1 MSITASNPNSSKDR
15 PGKEPLLA
23 TKLLIP
29 RPRPDLVQRARLLD
43 RLDEN
48 MERKLTVIS
57 ASAGFGKTTLLSA
70 WCASLRKKQ
79 MPVAWFSLDE
89 DDNDPTRLWVYLI
102 NSLGAF
108 ESYLGETALSM
119 LVSTEPVPI
128 ESVITSLIND
138 LAAVEDKFVLI
149 LDDYHVIT
157 SEAIH
162 QSISFF
168 VDHQPPQMHLV
179 IAGRT

>member
-1 MSITASNPNSSKDR
+1 MSIIASNANSSKDR
-15 PGKEPLLA
+15 PGKESLLA

-29 RPRPDLVQRARLLD
+29 RPRPDLVQRSRLLD

-119 LVSTEPVPI
+119 LVSSELVPI
-128 ESVITSLIND
+128 ESVITTEYMPAVKLPGSSNVSPFDQLNKYGGVPEETVRSTDASL
-138 LAAVEDKFVLI
+138 
-149 LDDYHVIT
+149 
-157 SEAIH
+157 
-162 QSISFF
+162 
-168 VDHQPPQMHLV
+168 PP
-179 IAGRT
+179 